1 MEKRKLIDSEG
12 RSEKSIIQKLD
23 LDGYI
28 HQFKQFLAREK
39 PIAMMGDINQH
50 YRYIQA
56 LSKVQFP
63 APNPVPN
70 LDRELARIKKQA
82 VLALDEIYAFVTML
96 SYFNKLSALSFTE
109 PLLSWIQGIE
119 IPEEIVEIIG
129 YFTEEGE
136 INPERDPEL
145 FKLERAIKQNK
156 ADIKE
161 TLYKLAHSSKLRDY
175 LVDTQVH
182 FNGGE
187 ETLLVRG
194 GFNNA
199 IKATVAAR
207 TAGGFFY
214 IIPQSISHLK
224 EKESALLSNKEELIY
239 RYCKDISAVFFK
251 WERFLVFVN
260 KEYDRFD
267 HYQAR
272 VGFARAKEY
281 EFILPSKTKRIK
293 LQDFAHPA
301 IENPVPITM
310 DFSKQIMLVTGVN
323 AGGKTMLLK
332 SMLSAVYMSKYLLP
346 FKCDAAQT
354 EVGHYKSI
362 EAVID
367 DPQSVKNDISTFA
380 GRMQEFAKLFGKED
394 AIVGVDEIELGTD
407 SDEAASLF
415 RVMLDE
421 LRKKGISF
429 IVTTHHKRLASL
441 MASDDEVELIAALY
455 DEERRLPTYTF
466 LQGSIG
472 KSYAF
477 ETAQRYGI
485 PASIVKKAKEVYG
498 EDKENLNELIEK
510 STSLEREM
518 RMKIA
523 KIDDELKSV
532 EKLKEKLQEEEFK
545 LQENHRKALATLE
558 NRYNA
563 ATKKAR
569 EALKVQESTE
579 GRRLL
584 NVAHQHK
591 DFKQKEVQSVDE
603 IPLKEGDKVKYRSHK
618 GEILGIR
625 GTDATIIV
633 DGLKMRVPLV
643 QLKRRGDVP
652 QVKVKPKAKEA
663 KITVE
668 KSGAALSVKLLGMYA
683 DEAIDTVDKFLSD
696 ALVNGLHEVQIIHGT
711 GGGVLSKLVGDYLK
725 NHPKIEKFYRMPGNL
740 GITVVE
746 L

>member
-1 MEKRKLIDSEG
+1 VSTEKK
-12 RSEKSIIQKLD
+12 SEKSIIQKLD
-23 LDGYI
+23 LDRYI
-28 HQFKQFLAREK
+28 QQFQTFLAREK
-39 PIAMMGDINQH
+39 PVEMQGDINQH

-56 LSKVQFP
+56 LSRVQFP
-63 APNPVPN
+63 QPKAVPN
-70 LDRELARIKKQA
+70 LDNELARIKKQA
-82 VLALDEIYAFVTML
+82 VLSLDEIYAFVTMF
-96 SYFNKLSALSFTE
+96 SYFNRLSTVGFTE
-109 PLLSWIQGIE
+109 PLISWIQSID
-119 IPEEIVEIIG
+119 IPEEIADIVG

-136 INPERDPEL
+136 INPEHDPEL
-145 FKLERAIKQNK
+145 YKLESAIKHNK
-156 ADIKE
+156 GDIKD

-199 IKATVAAR
+199 IKATVVAR
-207 TAGGFFY
+207 SPGGFFY
-214 IIPQSISHLK
+214 ILPQSISHLK
-224 EKESALLSNKEELIY
+224 EKESALVSEKEEIIY
-239 RYCKDISAVFFK
+239 RYCKEISAVFFK
-251 WERFLVFVN
+251 WERFLHFIN

-272 VGFARAKEY
+272 VSFARAKEY
-281 EFILPSKTKRIK
+281 EFVLPSKSKRIK
-293 LQDFAHPA
+293 LEDFAHPA
-301 IENPVPITM
+301 IENPIPISM
-310 DFSKQIMLVTGVN
+310 DFNKQIMLVTGVN

-346 FKCDAAQT
+346 FKCDASRT

-380 GRMQEFAKLFGKED
+380 GRMQEFAKLFHKED

-421 LRKKGISF
+421 LRKKGIHF

-455 DEERRLPTYTF
+455 DEERRMPTYTF

-477 ETAQRYGI
+477 ETAQRYGV
-485 PASIVKKAKEVYG
+485 PMSIVNKAKEVYG

-518 RMKIA
+518 RLKIS
-523 KIDDELKSV
+523 KIDKNLKEV
-532 EKLKEKLQEEEFK
+532 EKKKVYLEEEEFK
-545 LQENHRKALATLE
+545 LQEQHRKAIATLE

-569 EALKVQESTE
+569 EALKVKESTE

-584 NVAHQHK
+584 NVAHKRK
-591 DFKQKEVQSVDE
+591 DMKQKELVKRDE
-603 IPLKEGDKVKYRSHK
+603 EPLQEGDKVKYRSHK
-618 GEILGIR
+618 GEIVSLR
-625 GTDATIIV
+625 GKDATIIV
-633 DGLKMRVPLV
+633 DGLKMRVPLS
-643 QLKRRGDVP
+643 QLKRRGDIV
-652 QVKVKPKAKEA
+652 QAKYKVKPQKPKVDVH
-663 KITVE
+663 VE
-668 KSGAALSVKLLGMYA
+668 KSGATVSVKLLGMYA

-696 ALVNGLHEVQIIHGT
+696 ALVNNLNEVQIIHGT
-711 GGGVLSKLVGDYLK
+711 GGGVLSRLISEYLK
-725 NHPKIEKFYRMPGNL
+725 THPKINKFYRMPGNL

>member
-1 MEKRKLIDSEG
+1 MPTQQSN
-12 RSEKSIIQKLD
+12 EKSIIQKLD

-39 PIAMMGDINQH
+39 PVAMMGDINQH

-63 APNPVPN
+63 TPNPVPN
-70 LDRELARIKKQA
+70 LDRELNVIKKQG
-82 VLALDEIYAFVTML
+82 VLSLDEIYAFVTML
-96 SYFNKLSALSFTE
+96 SYFNTLKTVSFAE
-109 PLLSWIQGIE
+109 PITSWIQGIE
-119 IPEEIVEIIG
+119 IPEEIIEVIG
-129 YFTEEGE
+129 YFTQEGS

-156 ADIKE
+156 IEIKE
-161 TLYKLAHSSKLRDY
+161 TLYKLAHSSKLREY

-207 TAGGFFY
+207 SSGGFFY

-224 EKESALLSNKEELIY
+224 EKESALLSTREEIIY
-239 RYCKDISAVFFK
+239 KYCKDISALFFK
-251 WERFLVFVN
+251 WERFLSFIN

-272 VGFARAKEY
+272 VSFARAKEY
-281 EFILPSKTKRIK
+281 EFILPSKQKRIK
-293 LQDFAHPA
+293 LQDFTHPA

-310 DFSKQIMLVTGVN
+310 DMNKQIMLVTGVN

-346 FKCDAAQT
+346 FKCDASKTQ
-354 EVGHYKSI
+354 VGHFKSI

-380 GRMQEFAKLFGKED
+380 GRMQEFAKLFNKED

-421 LRKKGISF
+421 LRKRGITF

-455 DEERRLPTYTF
+455 DEERRMPTYTF

-485 PASIVKKAKEVYG
+485 PASIVKKAKIVYG
-498 EDKENLNELIEK
+498 EDKDNLNELIEK
-510 STSLEREM
+510 STSLERQM
-518 RMKIA
+518 RHKIA
-523 KIDDELKSV
+523 KIDEELSAV
-532 EKLKEKLQEEEFK
+532 EKQKERLQDEELRLKEG
-545 LQENHRKALATLE
+545 HRKAIATLE

-569 EALKVQESTE
+569 EALKVKESTE

-591 DFKQKEVQSVDE
+591 DFKQKEVKLPDAV
-603 IPLKEGDKVKYRSHK
+603 PLKEGDKVKYRSHK
-618 GEILGIR
+618 GELLSLR
-625 GTDATIIV
+625 GKDATIIV
-633 DGLKMRVPLV
+633 DGLKMRVPLS
-643 QLKRRGDVP
+643 QLKRRGDTP
-652 QVKVKPKAKEA
+652 AIKAAIKPKQAKVS
-663 KITVE
+663 VE
-668 KSGAALSVKLLGMYA
+668 KSGASVSIKLLGLYG
-683 DEAIDTVDKFLSD
+683 DEALDAVDKFLSD
-696 ALVNGLHEVQIIHGT
+696 ALVNNLSEVQIIHGT
-711 GGGVLSKLVGDYLK
+711 GGGILSKLVSEYLK
-725 NHPKIEKFYRMPGNL
+725 KHPKIGKFYRMPGNL

>member
-1 MEKRKLIDSEG
+1 MLQQQTNEKT
-12 RSEKSIIQKLD
+12 IIQKLD

-28 HQFKQFLAREK
+28 HQFKQFLARDK
-39 PIAMMGDINQH
+39 PVVMMGDINQH
-50 YRYIQA
+50 YRYIKA

-63 APNPVPN
+63 QPKSIPN
-70 LDRELARIKKQA
+70 LDRELNLIKKQG
-82 VLALDEIYAFVTML
+82 VLSLDEIYSFVSMF
-96 SYFNKLSALSFTE
+96 SYFNRLKTLEFSE
-109 PLLSWIQGIE
+109 PLQSWISGIE
-119 IPEEIVEIIG
+119 IDEEILDVIG
-129 YFTEEGE
+129 YFTDEGN
-136 INPERDPEL
+136 INPEKDPEL
-145 FKLERAIKQNK
+145 YKLEKAIKHNK
-156 ADIKE
+156 TDIKN
-161 TLYKLAHSSKLRDY
+161 TLYKLAHSSRLRDY

-182 FNGGE
+182 YNGGE

-199 IKATVAAR
+199 IKATVVSR
-207 TAGGFFY
+207 SSGGFFY

-224 EKESALLSNKEELIY
+224 EKESALLSSKEELIY
-239 RYCKDISAVFFK
+239 KYCKDISTLFFK
-251 WERFLVFVN
+251 WKLFLVFIN

-272 VGFARAKEY
+272 VNFARAKEY
-281 EFILPSKTKRIK
+281 EFVLPSKNRGIK
-293 LQDFAHPA
+293 LQDFSHPA
-301 IENPVPITM
+301 IDKPVPVTINM
-310 DFSKQIMLVTGVN
+310 DKQIMLITGVN

-346 FKCDAAQT
+346 FKCDASKT
-354 EVGHYKSI
+354 EIGHYKSI

-380 GRMQEFAKLFGKED
+380 GRMQEFAKLFQKEN

-415 RVMLDE
+415 RVMLDD
-421 LRKKGISF
+421 LRKRGITF

-455 DEERRLPTYTF
+455 DEQRRVPTYTF

-477 ETAQRYGI
+477 ETAQRYGV
-485 PASIVKKAKEVYG
+485 PVGIVNRAKEVYG
-498 EDKENLNELIEK
+498 EDKENLNELIER

-518 RMKIA
+518 RMKIE
-523 KIDDELKSV
+523 KIDEELKETQRV
-532 EKLKEKLQEEEFK
+532 KNKLLDEEINLQES
-545 LQENHRKALATLE
+545 HRKAVATLE

-569 EALKVQESTE
+569 EALKVKESTE

-584 NVAHQHK
+584 NVAHKQK
-591 DFKQKEVQSVDE
+591 EFKQKELKLE
-603 IPLKEGDKVKYRSHK
+603 NIAPLKEGDKVKYRSHK
-618 GEILGIR
+618 GEILSIR
-625 GTDATIIV
+625 GKDATIVV
-633 DGLKMRVPLV
+633 DGLKMRVPIL
-643 QLKRRGDVP
+643 QLKKREENKKHKLP
-652 QVKVKPKAKEA
+652 QKRVEA
-663 KITVE
+663 KVHVE
-668 KSGAALSVKLLGMYA
+668 KSGATVSVKLLGMYA

-696 ALVNGLHEVQIIHGT
+696 ALVNGLSEVQIIHGT
-711 GGGVLSKLVGDYLK
+711 GGGVLSKLVAEYLST
-725 NHPKIEKFYRMPGNL
+725 HPKIDKFYRMPGNL
-740 GITVVE
+740 GITIVE

>member
-1 MEKRKLIDSEG
+1 MQKTN
-12 RSEKSIIQKLD
+12 EKSIIQKLD

-39 PIAMMGDINQH
+39 PVAMRGDINQH
-50 YRYIQA
+50 YRYISA

-63 APNPVPN
+63 TPDPVQN

-82 VLALDEIYAFVTML
+82 VLTLDEIYAFVSMF
-96 SYFNKLSALSFTE
+96 SYFNTLKAVEFTE
-109 PLLSWIQGIE
+109 PLSSWVQGIE
-119 IPEEIVEIIG
+119 IPEEIVEIVG
-129 YFTEEGE
+129 YFTEEGS

-156 ADIKE
+156 IDIKE
-161 TLYKLAHSSKLRDY
+161 TLYKLAHSSRLRDY
-175 LVDTQVH
+175 LVDTQIH

-207 TAGGFFY
+207 SPGGFFY

-224 EKESALLSNKEELIY
+224 EKESVLLSNKEELIY
-239 RYCKDISAVFFK
+239 KYCKDISAVFFK
-251 WERFLVFVN
+251 WERFLAFIN

-272 VGFARAKEY
+272 VSFARAKEY
-281 EFILPSKTKRIK
+281 EFILPSKQKRIK
-293 LQDFAHPA
+293 LQDFVHPA

-310 DFSKQIMLVTGVN
+310 DMHKQIMLITGVN

-332 SMLSAVYMSKYLLP
+332 SLLSAVYMSKYLLP
-346 FKCDAAQT
+346 FKCDASKT

-380 GRMQEFAKLFGKED
+380 GRMQEFAKLFNKED

-455 DEERRLPTYTF
+455 DEERRMPTYTF

-477 ETAQRYGI
+477 ETAQRYGV
-485 PASIVKKAKEVYG
+485 PVAIVNRAKEVYG
-498 EDKENLNELIEK
+498 EDKDNLNELIEK

-518 RMKIA
+518 RHKIA
-523 KIDDELKSV
+523 KIDEELNAVKKQKQKLQDE
-532 EKLKEKLQEEEFK
+532 EIKLQES
-545 LQENHRKALATLE
+545 HRKAIATLE

-569 EALKVQESTE
+569 EALKAKESTE

-584 NVAHQHK
+584 NVAHKRK
-591 DFKQKEVQSVDE
+591 DFKQKEVKLADE

-618 GEILGIR
+618 GELLSLR
-625 GTDATIIV
+625 GKEATIIV
-633 DGLKMRVPLV
+633 DGLKMRVPLS
-643 QLKRRGDVP
+643 QLKKRGDTP
-652 QVKVKPKAKEA
+652 QIKAPKKPKQAKVY
-663 KITVE
+663 VE
-668 KSGAALSVKLLGMYA
+668 KSGATVSVKLLGMYA

-696 ALVNGLHEVQIIHGT
+696 ALVNGLSEVQIIHGT
-711 GGGVLSKLVGDYLK
+711 GKGILSKLVTEYLK
-725 NHPKIEKFYRMPGNL
+725 NHPKITKFYRMPGNL

>member
-1 MEKRKLIDSEG
+1 VSTQQAN
-12 RSEKSIIQKLD
+12 EKSIIQKLD

-28 HQFKQFLAREK
+28 QQFKQFLAREK
-39 PIAMMGDINQH
+39 PVAMMGDINQH

-63 APNPVPN
+63 LPKKVPN
-70 LDRELARIKKQA
+70 LDSELARIKKQA
-82 VLALDEIYAFVTML
+82 VLSLDEIYAFVTIF
-96 SYFNKLSALSFTE
+96 SYFNTLNAVGFTE
-109 PLLSWIQGIE
+109 PLISWIQSIE
-119 IPEEIVEIIG
+119 IPEEIIEIIG
-129 YFTEEGE
+129 YFTDDGD

-156 ADIKE
+156 IDIKE
-161 TLYKLAHSSKLRDY
+161 TLYKHAHSSKLRDY

-199 IKATVAAR
+199 VKATVVAR
-207 TAGGFFY
+207 SSGGFFY

-239 RYCKDISAVFFK
+239 RYCKDISAVFFR
-251 WERFLVFVN
+251 WERFLSFIN

-272 VGFARAKEY
+272 VSFARAKEY
-281 EFILPSKTKRIK
+281 EFILPSKSKRVK
-293 LQDFAHPA
+293 LQNFAHPA
-301 IENPVPITM
+301 IEKPVPVTM
-310 DFSKQIMLVTGVN
+310 DMNRQIMLVTGVN

-346 FKCDAAQT
+346 FKCDASRT

-380 GRMQEFAKLFGKED
+380 GRMQEFAKLFNKEN

-421 LRKKGISF
+421 LRKKGITF

-455 DEERRLPTYTF
+455 DEERRMPTYTF

-485 PASIVKKAKEVYG
+485 PVAIVNRAKEVYG
-498 EDKENLNELIEK
+498 EDKENLNELIER
-510 STSLEREM
+510 STTLEREM
-518 RMKIA
+518 RLKIE
-523 KIDDELKSV
+523 KIDEELKEV
-532 EKLKEKLQEEEFK
+532 EQKKQKLVDDEIK
-545 LQENHRKALATLE
+545 LQENHRKAMATLE

-569 EALKVQESTE
+569 EALKVKESTE

-584 NVAHQHK
+584 NVAHQRK
-591 DFKQKEVQSVDE
+591 EFKQKEIKLADE

-618 GEILGIR
+618 GELLSIR
-625 GTDATIIV
+625 GKDATIIV
-633 DGLKMRVPLV
+633 DGLKMRVPLS
-643 QLKRRGDVP
+643 QLKRRGEVAKTRVP
-652 QVKVKPKAKEA
+652 QKQKEVKVH
-663 KITVE
+663 IE
-668 KSGAALSVKLLGMYA
+668 KSGASVSVKLLGMYA

-696 ALVNGLHEVQIIHGT
+696 ALVNGLSEVQIIHGT
-711 GGGVLSKLVGDYLK
+711 GGGVLSKLVTEYLK

>member
-1 MEKRKLIDSEG
+1 M
-12 RSEKSIIQKLD
+12 QKLD

-28 HQFKQFLAREK
+28 LQFKQCMAREK
-39 PIAMMGDINQH
+39 PITMTGDINQH

-56 LSKVQFP
+56 LSKTQFSP
-63 APNPVPN
+63 PPSVPN
-70 LDRELARIKKQA
+70 LDHELARIKKQA
-82 VLALDEIYAFVTML
+82 ILSLDEIYMFIQMM
-96 SYFNKLSALSFTE
+96 SYFNTLNTVGFTE
-109 PLLSWIQGIE
+109 PLISWIRGIE

-129 YFTEEGE
+129 YFTDEGH
-136 INPERDPEL
+136 INPEHDSEL
-145 FKLERAIKQNK
+145 YKLERTIKQNK
-156 ADIKE
+156 IDIKE
-161 TLYKLAHSSKLRDY
+161 TLYKLAHSSGLRDY

-194 GFNNA
+194 GFNNV
-199 IKATVAAR
+199 IKATVVAR
-207 TAGGFFY
+207 SASGFFY
-214 IIPQSISHLK
+214 IIPQTISHLK
-224 EKESALLSNKEELIY
+224 EKESVLLSHREEIIY
-239 RYCKDISAVFFK
+239 RYCKQISATFFT
-251 WERFLVFVN
+251 WERFLSFIN

-272 VGFARAKEY
+272 VVFARAKEY
-281 EFILPSKTKRIK
+281 EFILPSKQKRIK

-301 IENPVPITM
+301 IDKPVPVTM
-310 DFSKQIMLVTGVN
+310 DFNKQIMLITGVN

-332 SMLSAVYMSKYLLP
+332 SMLSAVYMSKHLLP
-346 FKCDAAQT
+346 FKCDASKT

-380 GRMQEFAKLFGKED
+380 GRMQEFAKLFSKSD

-421 LRKKGISF
+421 LRQKGIFF

-477 ETAQRYGI
+477 ETAERYGV
-485 PASIVKKAKEVYG
+485 PVNIVKKAKEVYG
-498 EDKENLNELIEK
+498 EDKDNLNELIEK

-523 KIDDELKSV
+523 KIDEELKAVEQKRFKLDEDELK
-532 EKLKEKLQEEEFK
+532 LQES
-545 LQENHRKALATLE
+545 HRKAIATLE

-569 EALKVQESTE
+569 EALKAKESTE

-584 NVAHQHK
+584 NVAHQRK
-591 DFKQKEVQSVDE
+591 DFKQKEIQKVDE
-603 IPLKEGDKVKYRSHK
+603 VVLKEGDKVKYRSHK
-618 GEILGIR
+618 GELLSLR
-625 GTDATIIV
+625 GKDATIIV
-633 DGLKMRVPLV
+633 DGLKMRVPLS
-643 QLKRRGDVP
+643 QLKRRGDTS
-652 QVKVKPKAKEA
+652 QMKVKPKPRNPKANVN
-663 KITVE
+663 IE
-668 KSGAALSVKLLGMYA
+668 KSSASISVKLLGMYA

-711 GGGVLSKLVGDYLK
+711 GGGVLSKLVGEYLK
-725 NHPKIEKFYRMPGNL
+725 NHPKIGKYYRMPGNL

>member
-1 MEKRKLIDSEG
+1 MPQQQ

-23 LDGYI
+23 LDSYVA
-28 HQFKQFLAREK
+28 QFKKFLAREK
-39 PIAMMGDINQH
+39 PVAMMGDINQH
-50 YRYIQA
+50 HRYIKA
-56 LSKVQFP
+56 LSSVQFP
-63 APNPVPN
+63 LPKQVPN
-70 LDRELARIKKQA
+70 LDRELNLIKKQA
-82 VLALDEIYAFVTML
+82 VLSLDEIYAFVTMF
-96 SYFNKLSALSFTE
+96 SYFNTLRAVGFQE
-109 PLLSWIQGIE
+109 PLNSWINGIE
-119 IPEEIVEIIG
+119 IHEEILEIID
-129 YFTEEGE
+129 YFTQEGD

-145 FKLERAIKQNK
+145 YKLERAIKQNK
-156 ADIKE
+156 IEIKE

-199 IKATVAAR
+199 IKAAVVAR
-207 TAGGFFY
+207 SPGGFFY

-224 EKESALLSNKEELIY
+224 EKESALLSSKEELIF
-239 RYCKDISAVFFK
+239 RYCKEISAVFFK
-251 WERFLVFVN
+251 WHLFLVYIN

-272 VGFARAKEY
+272 VSFARAKEY
-281 EFILPSKTKRIK
+281 EFILPSKSKRIK
-293 LQDFAHPA
+293 LHGFAHPA
-301 IENPVPITM
+301 IDDPVPVSIDM
-310 DFSKQIMLVTGVN
+310 NKQIMLVTGVN

-332 SMLSAVYMSKYLLP
+332 SLLSAVYMSKYLLP
-346 FKCDAAQT
+346 FKCDVSKT
-354 EVGHYKSI
+354 EVGHFKSI

-380 GRMQEFAKLFGKED
+380 GRMQEFAKLFNKED

-421 LRKKGISF
+421 LRKKGITF

-455 DEERRLPTYTF
+455 DEERRVPTYTF

-477 ETAQRYGI
+477 ETAQRYGVPI
-485 PASIVKKAKEVYG
+485 AIVNKAKVVYG
-498 EDKENLNELIEK
+498 EDKENLNELIER

-518 RMKIA
+518 RLKIA
-523 KIDDELKSV
+523 KVDEDLKTVELKKQ
-532 EKLKEKLQEEEFK
+532 KLLDEEHALQEK
-545 LQENHRKALATLE
+545 HRKAVATLE

-569 EALKVQESTE
+569 EALKVKESTE

-584 NVAHQHK
+584 NVAHQRK
-591 DFKQKEVQSVDE
+591 DFKQKEVKLEEAV
-603 IPLKEGDKVKYRSHK
+603 PLKEGDKVKYRSHK
-618 GEILGIR
+618 GELLSLR
-625 GTDATIIV
+625 GKDATIIV
-633 DGLKMRVPLV
+633 DGLKMRVPLS
-643 QLKRRGDVP
+643 QLKKRGDTPNVKVP
-652 QVKVKPKAKEA
+652 QKKKEA
-663 KITVE
+663 KVHVE
-668 KSGAALSVKLLGMYA
+668 KSGASVSVKLLGMYA
-683 DEAIDTVDKFLSD
+683 DEALDTVDKFLSD
-696 ALVNGLHEVQIIHGT
+696 ALVNGLSEVQIIHGT
-711 GGGVLSKLVGDYLK
+711 GGGVLSKLVSEYLK
-725 NHPKIEKFYRMPGNL
+725 SHPKIDKFYRMPGNL
-740 GITVVE
+740 GITIVE

>member
-1 MEKRKLIDSEG
+1 VSSQQIN
-12 RSEKSIIQKLD
+12 EKSIIQKLD
-23 LDGYI
+23 LDGYVK
-28 HQFKQFLAREK
+28 QFQTFLAREK
-39 PIAMMGDINQH
+39 PVAMQGDINQH

-56 LSKVQFP
+56 LSRVQFP
-63 APNPVPN
+63 LPKTVPN
-70 LDRELARIKKQA
+70 LDKELARIKKQA
-82 VLALDEIYAFVTML
+82 VLSLDEIYAFVTMF
-96 SYFNKLSALSFTE
+96 SYFNTLSAVGFTE
-109 PLLSWIQGIE
+109 PLISWIQGIE

-129 YFTEEGE
+129 YFTEQGD
-136 INPERDPEL
+136 INPERDSEL
-145 FKLERAIKQNK
+145 YKLERAIKQNK
-156 ADIKE
+156 SDIKE

-199 IKATVAAR
+199 IKATVVAR
-207 TAGGFFY
+207 SAGGFFY
-214 IIPQSISHLK
+214 ILPQSISHLK
-224 EKESALLSNKEELIY
+224 EKESALVSSKEEIIY
-239 RYCKDISAVFFK
+239 RYCKEISAVFFK
-251 WERFLVFVN
+251 WERFLAFIN

-272 VGFARAKEY
+272 VSFARAKEY
-281 EFILPSKTKRIK
+281 EFVLPSKSKRIR
-293 LQDFAHPA
+293 LEDFAHPA
-301 IENPVPITM
+301 IENPVPISM
-310 DFSKQIMLVTGVN
+310 DFNKQIMLVTGVN

-346 FKCDAAQT
+346 FKCDASKT

-380 GRMQEFAKLFGKED
+380 GRMQEFTKLFSKED

-455 DEERRLPTYTF
+455 DEERRVPTYTF

-477 ETAQRYGI
+477 ETAQRYGV
-485 PASIVKKAKEVYG
+485 PVAIVNQAKKVYG
-498 EDKENLNELIEK
+498 EDKDNLNELIEK

-523 KIDDELKSV
+523 KIDEELKAV
-532 EKLKEKLQEEEFK
+532 EQKKLKLEADEFK
-545 LQENHRKALATLE
+545 LQESHRKAIATLE

-569 EALKVQESTE
+569 EALKAKESTE

-584 NVAHQHK
+584 NVAHQRK
-591 DFKQKEVQSVDE
+591 DFKQKELAKVE
-603 IPLKEGDKVKYRSHK
+603 EAPLKEGDKVKYRSHK
-618 GEILGIR
+618 GELLSLR
-625 GTDATIIV
+625 GKDATIIV
-633 DGLKMRVPLV
+633 DGLKMRVPLS
-643 QLKRRGDVP
+643 QLKRRGDTP
-652 QVKVKPKAKEA
+652 QVKLKPKPRKPTANVS
-663 KITVE
+663 VE
-668 KSGAALSVKLLGMYA
+668 KSGASVSVKLLGMYA

-696 ALVNGLHEVQIIHGT
+696 ALVNNLSEVQIIHGT
-711 GGGVLSKLVGDYLK
+711 GGGVLSKLVGEYLK
-725 NHPKIEKFYRMPGNL
+725 KHPKIGKYYRMPGNL

>member
-1 MEKRKLIDSEG
+1 MSKQGTNDKP
-12 RSEKSIIQKLD
+12 IIQKLD

-28 HQFKQFLAREK
+28 HQFKQFLARDK
-39 PIAMMGDINQH
+39 PVAMMGDINQH

-63 APNPVPN
+63 SPPQVQN

-82 VLALDEIYAFVTML
+82 VLSLDEIVAFVTMF
-96 SYFNKLSALSFTE
+96 SYFNSLSAVGFTE
-109 PLLSWIQGIE
+109 PLISWIQNIE

-129 YFTEEGE
+129 YFTQEGD
-136 INPERDPEL
+136 INAERDPEL
-145 FKLERAIKQNK
+145 HKLERAIKQNK
-156 ADIKE
+156 IDIKE

-199 IKATVAAR
+199 IKATVVAR
-207 TAGGFFY
+207 SSGGFFH

-224 EKESALLSNKEELIY
+224 EKESILLSNKEEIIY
-239 RYCKDISAVFFK
+239 AYCKKISAVFFT
-251 WERFLVFVN
+251 WERFLSFIN

-272 VGFARAKEY
+272 VSFARAKEY
-281 EFILPSKTKRIK
+281 EFILPSKHKRIK

-310 DFSKQIMLVTGVN
+310 DFKKQIMLVTGVN

-346 FKCDAAQT
+346 FKCDVAET
-354 EVGHYKSI
+354 EVGHFKSI

-380 GRMQEFAKLFGKED
+380 GRMQEFAKLFNKED

-455 DEERRLPTYTF
+455 DEERRMPTYTF

-477 ETAQRYGI
+477 ETAQRYGV
-485 PASIVKKAKEVYG
+485 PVAIVNKAKEVYG

-523 KIDDELKSV
+523 KIDEELKSV
-532 EKLKEKLQEEEFK
+532 EKKKQTLDEEEFR
-545 LQENHRKALATLE
+545 LQESHRKAVATLE

-584 NVAHQHK
+584 NVAHQRK
-591 DFKQKEVQSVDE
+591 DFKQKEFHKVE
-603 IPLKEGDKVKYRSHK
+603 EEPLKEGDKVKYRSHK
-618 GEILGIR
+618 GELVSLR
-625 GTDATIIV
+625 GKDATILV
-633 DGLKMRVPLV
+633 DGLKMRVPLS
-643 QLKRRGDVP
+643 QLKRRGDTP
-652 QVKVKPKAKEA
+652 QGKLKPKPK
-663 KITVE
+663 KVDVSVE
-668 KSGAALSVKLLGMYA
+668 KSGASVSVKLLGMYA

-696 ALVNGLHEVQIIHGT
+696 ALVHNLNEVQIIHGT
-711 GGGVLSKLVGDYLK
+711 GGGVLSKLVSEYLK
-725 NHPKIEKFYRMPGNL
+725 KHPKIEKFYRLPGNL

>member
-1 MEKRKLIDSEG
+1 VLEQTSN
-12 RSEKSIIQKLD
+12 EKSLIQKLD
-23 LDGYI
+23 LDAYI
-28 HQFKQFLAREK
+28 FQFQQFLAREK
-39 PIAMMGDINQH
+39 PVAMMGDINQH

-63 APNPVPN
+63 APPQVPN
-70 LDRELARIKKQA
+70 LDRELARIQKQA
-82 VLALDEIYAFVTML
+82 VLSLDEIYAFVTML
-96 SYFNKLSALSFTE
+96 SYFNSLSAVGFTE
-109 PLLSWIQGIE
+109 PLISWIQGIE
-119 IPEEIVEIIG
+119 IPDEIVAIIG
-129 YFTEEGE
+129 YFTEEGD
-136 INPERDPEL
+136 INAQCDPEL
-145 FKLERAIKQNK
+145 YKLERAIKQNK
-156 ADIKE
+156 IDTKD
-161 TLYKLAHSSKLRDY
+161 TLYKLAHSAKLRDY

-199 IKATVAAR
+199 IKATVVAR
-207 TAGGFFY
+207 SSGGFFY

-224 EKESALLSNKEELIY
+224 EKESALLSSKEELIY
-239 RYCKDISAVFFK
+239 EYCKKISAVFFT
-251 WERFLVFVN
+251 WERFLAFIN

-272 VGFARAKEY
+272 VSFARAKEY
-281 EFILPSKTKRIK
+281 EFVLPSKTRGIK

-310 DFSKQIMLVTGVN
+310 DFQKQIMLVTGVN

-346 FKCDAAQT
+346 FKCDATRT

-380 GRMQEFAKLFGKED
+380 GRMQEFAKLFHKED

-477 ETAQRYGI
+477 ETAQRYGV
-485 PASIVKKAKEVYG
+485 PLAIVNKAKVVYG

-518 RMKIA
+518 RLKIA
-523 KIDDELKSV
+523 KIDEELTLVKKKKQKLEDEEFRLQEIHRKSV
-532 EKLKEKLQEEEFK
+532 
-545 LQENHRKALATLE
+545 ATLE

-569 EALKVQESTE
+569 EALNVKESTE

-584 NVAHQHK
+584 NIAHQRK
-591 DFKQKEVQSVDE
+591 DFKQKELVKADE
-603 IPLKEGDKVKYRSHK
+603 EPLKVGDKVKYRSHK
-618 GEILGIR
+618 GELLSLR
-625 GTDATIIV
+625 GKDATIIV
-633 DGLKMRVPLV
+633 DGLKMRVPLT
-643 QLKRRGDVP
+643 QLKRRGDTAQVKLKPKPRTP
-652 QVKVKPKAKEA
+652 QVQVS
-663 KITVE
+663 VE
-668 KSGAALSVKLLGMYA
+668 KSGASVSVKLLGMYA
-683 DEAIDTVDKFLSD
+683 DEAVDTVDKFLSD
-696 ALVNGLHEVQIIHGT
+696 ALVNNLHEVQIIHGT
-711 GGGVLSKLVGDYLK
+711 GGGVLSKLVGEYLK
-725 NHPKIEKFYRMPGNL
+725 KHPKIGKFYRMPGNL

>member
-1 MEKRKLIDSEG
+1 MSIEQT
-12 RSEKSIIQKLD
+12 SEKSIIQKLD
-23 LDGYI
+23 LDSYI
-28 HQFKQFLAREK
+28 SQFKQFLAREK
-39 PIAMMGDINQH
+39 PVAMQGDINQH

-63 APNPVPN
+63 LPKQVPN
-70 LDRELARIKKQA
+70 LDNELARIKKQA
-82 VLALDEIYAFVTML
+82 VLNLDEIYAFVTMF
-96 SYFNKLSALSFTE
+96 SYFNTLSAVGFTE
-109 PLLSWIQGIE
+109 PLISWIQGIE

-129 YFTEEGE
+129 YFTEEGD

-145 FKLERAIKQNK
+145 YKLERAIKQNK
-156 ADIKE
+156 IDIKE

-199 IKATVAAR
+199 IKATVVAR
-207 TAGGFFY
+207 SSGGFFY
-214 IIPQSISHLK
+214 ILPQSISHLK
-224 EKESALLSNKEELIY
+224 EKESVLLSNKEEIIY
-239 RYCKDISAVFFK
+239 RYCKNISAVFFQ
-251 WERFLVFVN
+251 WERFLHFIN

-272 VGFARAKEY
+272 VQFARAKEY
-281 EFILPSKTKRIK
+281 EFILPSKSKRIK

-301 IENPVPITM
+301 IENPVPVTIDM
-310 DFSKQIMLVTGVN
+310 NKQIMLVTGVN

-332 SMLSAVYMSKYLLP
+332 SILSAVYMSKYLLP
-346 FKCDAAQT
+346 LKCDATRT
-354 EVGHYKSI
+354 EIGHYKSI

-380 GRMQEFAKLFGKED
+380 GRMQEFAKLFHKED

-421 LRKKGISF
+421 LRKKGINF

-455 DEERRLPTYTF
+455 DEARRVPTYTF

-477 ETAQRYGI
+477 ETAQRYGV
-485 PASIVKKAKEVYG
+485 PVAIVNRAKEVYG
-498 EDKENLNELIEK
+498 EDKENLNELIER
-510 STSLEREM
+510 STTLEREM
-518 RMKIA
+518 RTKIA
-523 KIDDELKSV
+523 KVEVELKAV
-532 EKLKEKLQEEEFK
+532 ERQKHKLEEEEVKLQEG
-545 LQENHRKALATLE
+545 HRKAIATLE

-569 EALKVQESTE
+569 EALKAKESTE

-584 NVAHQHK
+584 NVAHQRK
-591 DFKQKEVQSVDE
+591 DFKQKEIAKVNE
-603 IPLKEGDKVKYRSHK
+603 EPLKEGDKVKYRSHK
-618 GEILGIR
+618 GELVALR
-625 GTDATIIV
+625 GKDATIIV
-633 DGLKMRVPLV
+633 DGLKMRVPLS
-643 QLKRRGDVP
+643 QLKRRGDMP
-652 QVKVKPKAKEA
+652 QVKLKPKPRTPKADVS
-663 KITVE
+663 IE
-668 KSGAALSVKLLGMYA
+668 KSGASVSVKLLGMYA

-696 ALVNGLHEVQIIHGT
+696 ALVNHLSEVQIIHGT
-711 GGGVLSKLVGDYLK
+711 GGGVLSKLVTEYLK
-725 NHPKIEKFYRMPGNL
+725 KHPKIEKFYRMPGNL

>member
-1 MEKRKLIDSEG
+1 VSKQQTN
-12 RSEKSIIQKLD
+12 EKSIIQKLD
-23 LDGYI
+23 LDGYVK
-28 HQFKQFLAREK
+28 QFQTFLAREK
-39 PIAMMGDINQH
+39 PVAMMGDINQH
-50 YRYIQA
+50 YRYIKA
-56 LSKVQFP
+56 LSRVEFP
-63 APNPVPN
+63 TPKSVPN
-70 LDRELARIKKQA
+70 LDGELARIKKQA
-82 VLALDEIYAFVTML
+82 ILSLDEIYAFVTMF
-96 SYFNKLSALSFTE
+96 SYFNTLSAVGFTE
-109 PLLSWIQGIE
+109 PLISWIQGIE
-119 IPEEIVEIIG
+119 IPDEIVEIIG
-129 YFTEEGE
+129 YFTEEGD

-145 FKLERAIKQNK
+145 YKLERAIKQNK
-156 ADIKE
+156 KDIKE
-161 TLYKLAHSSKLRDY
+161 TLYKLAHSSRLRDY

-199 IKATVAAR
+199 LKATVVARSAA
-207 TAGGFFY
+207 GFFY
-214 IIPQSISHLK
+214 ILPQSISHLK
-224 EKESALLSNKEELIY
+224 EKESALISSKEEIIF
-239 RYCKDISAVFFK
+239 RYCKEISAVFFK
-251 WERFLVFVN
+251 WERFLAFIN

-272 VGFARAKEY
+272 VSFARAKEY
-281 EFILPSKTKRIK
+281 EFILPSKSKRIK

-301 IENPVPITM
+301 IEKPVPISM
-310 DFSKQIMLVTGVN
+310 DFNKQIMLVTGVN

-346 FKCDAAQT
+346 FKCDASKT

-380 GRMQEFAKLFGKED
+380 GRMQEFAKLFNKED

-441 MASDDEVELIAALY
+441 MATDDEVELIAALY
-455 DEERRLPTYTF
+455 DEERRMPTYTF

-477 ETAQRYGI
+477 ETAQRYGVPI
-485 PASIVKKAKEVYG
+485 AIVNQAKKVYG
-498 EDKENLNELIEK
+498 EDKDNLNELIEK

-518 RMKIA
+518 RTKIA
-523 KIDDELKSV
+523 KIDEALNAV
-532 EKLKEKLQEEEFK
+532 EKKKVKLEEEEFT
-545 LQENHRKALATLE
+545 LQEQHRKAIATLE

-569 EALKVQESTE
+569 EALKVKESTE

-584 NVAHQHK
+584 NVAHQRK
-591 DFKQKEVQSVDE
+591 DFTQKVLAKEDVA
-603 IPLKEGDKVKYRSHK
+603 PLQEGDKVKYRSHK
-618 GEILGIR
+618 GELVSLR
-625 GTDATIIV
+625 GKDATIIV
-633 DGLKMRVPLV
+633 DGLKMRVPLS
-643 QLKRRGDVP
+643 QLKRRGEEP
-652 QVKVKPKAKEA
+652 KTKLKPKPRKPKADVN
-663 KITVE
+663 VE
-668 KSGAALSVKLLGMYA
+668 KSGASVSVKLLGMYA
-683 DEAIDTVDKFLSD
+683 DEALDTVDKFLSD
-696 ALVNGLHEVQIIHGT
+696 ALVNNLSEVQIIHGT
-711 GGGVLSKLVGDYLK
+711 GGGVLSKLVGEYLK
-725 NHPKIEKFYRMPGNL
+725 KHPKIGKFYRMPGNL